1 MMEHS
6 NMLYVMPMLQ
16 SLVYTLQQSD
26 KSNFYIYL
34 ISAILPLIFVAP
46 QLWRGI
52 VGLGELAKKKLRGKG
67 ASEFVA
73 RQQMRRWNED
83 PNSIIRCFS
92 VILWDWHSR
101 GEIVGTLRIVE
112 EANVADQRYYEETS
126 TSPTVSPVFIDD
138 EMRTFYHKDRP
149 QILYKMWIERNSDN
163 YGNCKDEILLS
174 IEFTQS
180 TNPTMFEHIEWLRTT
195 YHQLITD
202 KAQKQRVL
210 MTVDKEASSE
220 DKGPSFMVFEFHTT
234 STFDNFFSEEA
245 ALVYKDV
252 QYFLKQP
259 TMYTHTGRPWTY
271 TVLNDGPPGVGKT
284 KLVKA
289 LASLT
294 GYTLIVVNLNHIQD
308 TRALYDI
315 FHNSVLA
322 GEKVAHN
329 KRLYYIPEVDTQ
341 TLDTLKERASTV
353 EPCLVMNNTWERGE
367 RGERGEK
374 DSGEGKEGKVSK
386 LGPLQAALDKR
397 PTLGEIL
404 NVLDGVPERHGHI
417 LVIDT
422 NHLAT
427 LDAALIRPG
436 RVDRIIRWQK
446 MSTKNACAYLENYYS
461 DKIPNG
467 ATIPDRA
474 FTAAELGSLAAEH
487 DSLKELLLAL
497 PKPSKKMIHR
507 GATRLK

>member
-1 MMEHS
+1 MDNS
-6 NMLYVMPMLQ
+6 NALYVLPMLQ
-16 SLVYTLQQSD
+16 SVMYALQSD
-26 KSNFYIYL
+26 KGNKYIYL
-34 ISAILPLIFVAP
+34 ISAILPLLLFFP
-46 QLWRGI
+46 QIWQSIIAFGKIARKMYTRG
-52 VGLGELAKKKLRGKG
+52 AKD
-67 ASEFVA
+67 FTA

-101 GEIVGTLRIVE
+101 GEIVGSLHIVE
-112 EANVADQRYYEETS
+112 EANVADQRYYDEVGS
-126 TSPTVSPVFIDD
+126 TRPLAIPLFIDD
-138 EMRTFYHKDRP
+138 QLRTFHHKVHP
-149 QILYKMWIERNSDN
+149 HILYKMWIERNSDN
-163 YGNCKDEILLS
+163 YGNCKDEIILS
-174 IEFTQS
+174 IEFTQDA
-180 TNPTMFEHIEWLRTT
+180 NPTMFEHIEWLRAR
-195 YHQLITD
+195 YQELLIAR
-202 KAQKQRVL
+202 AQKQRVL
-210 MTVDKEASSE
+210 MTVDKDASSE
-220 DKGPSFMVFEFHTT
+220 GNAPSFMVFEFHTT

-245 ALVYKDV
+245 TTVYKDV

-259 TMYTHTGRPWTY
+259 EMYTRTGRPWTY

-341 TLDTLKERASTV
+341 ALDTLKERLPTV
-353 EPCLVMNNTWERGE
+353 EPCLVNSIDAKG
-367 RGERGEK
+367 K
-374 DSGEGKEGKVSK
+374 VDSGNKDNKISAVK
-386 LGPLQAALDKR
+386 LDKR

-436 RVDRIIRWQK
+436 RVDRIVRWQK
-446 MSTKNACAYLENYYS
+446 MSAKSARAYLENYYRA
-461 DKIPNG
+461 KIPNG
-467 ATIPDRA
+467 VTIPDRK
-474 FTAAELGSLAAEH
+474 FTAAELGSLAAEYGT
-487 DSLKELLLAL
+487 LKELLIAL
-497 PKPSKKMIHR
+497 PKKLKKMI
-507 GATRLK
+507 GST